1 MRLRIRPPLASRFY
15 SLISN
20 TPPIV
25 SSRDRT
31 QAEPISSITMSSFQ
45 ITWEKNQS
53 WQLQFTAYDD
63 KSTAYGLLNVENI
76 ITFNGQDYVIK
87 QSVPNYTT
95 GFTTIAITATHIMYD
110 CNKIYQ
116 VNMKDS
122 SDSAISYTPAD
133 VMGFVFDSNKEGY
146 TYEIVGNFS
155 SGKISSLGNL
165 DGQSALSQIVSTWPD
180 AVITANNKHIIITQQ
195 ASWTKNISGRLAYQ
209 YNIDNVTPTYDST
222 DITNAVWIT
231 NQASQDEQG
240 NTVSPSFTQILVTN
254 DASIAKWGIH
264 YLATISDQ
272 QFTDVTS
279 ATTYA
284 LSQLQPEP
292 TLSIST
298 TYLGHDMPIMGEIR
312 RLQIPEAG
320 ISTDIELVG
329 YTIFPYDD
337 TQSSQVTLNST
348 GQSILDYQSAQ
359 QASINDIKRQIKQ
372 LTQGGK

>member
-1 MRLRIRPPLASRFY
+1 MLPRIKPPLASRFY
-15 SLISN
+15 LLISN

-31 QAEPISSITMSSFQ
+31 QSEPISSVNMSTFQ
-45 ITWEKNQS
+45 VTWAKNQS

-110 CNKIYQ
+110 CNKVYQ
-116 VNMKDS
+116 VNMKGN
-122 SDSAISYTPAD
+122 SDSALTYTPDD
-133 VMGFVFDSNKEGY
+133 VMAFVFNGNTEGY

-155 SGKISSLGNL
+155 TGKISNLGNL
-165 DGQSALSQIVSTWPD
+165 DGQSALGQILSTWPD
-180 AVITANNKHIIITQQ
+180 AVISANNKHIIITQQ

-222 DITNAVWIT
+222 GITNAVWVT
-231 NQASQDEQG
+231 SQGGQDDQG
-240 NTVSPSFTQILVTN
+240 NPTPPPFAPTLVT
-254 DASIAKWGIH
+254 DQASIAKWGVH
-264 YLATISDQ
+264 YLPAVSDDRFKDVNAIS
-272 QFTDVTS
+272 
-279 ATTYA
+279 AYA
-284 LSQLQPEP
+284 RTQLQPEP

-298 TYLGHDMPIMGEIR
+298 TYLGHDMPLMGEVR
-312 RLQIPEAG
+312 RLQVPDAG

-337 TQSSQVTLNST
+337 AQSSQVTLNST

-359 QASINDIKRQIKQ
+359 QASINEIKRQLKN